1 MSTLQQIKAFEDTI
15 SVTDLRKNLAKV
27 YKRLKKDHEVV
38 ITKKQDVL
46 GVLVDKDT
54 YEKRENLIHELQEKL
69 EYHEIHAEIMKTK
82 QNNKTYSEEE
92 IRKKLKKF

>member
-27 YKRLKKDHEVV
+27 YKKLKKDHEVV

-46 GVLVDKDT
+46 GVLVDRDT
-54 YEKRENLIHELQEKL
+54 YEEREKLIETLQERLEYYEIHEDIL
-69 EYHEIHAEIMKTK
+69 ESKKIS
-82 QNNKTYSEEE
+82 KTYTEEE
-92 IRKKLKKF
+92 MREELNL

>member
-27 YKRLKKDHEVV
+27 YKKLKKDHEVV

-46 GVLVDKDT
+46 GVLMDRDT
-54 YEKRENLIHELQEKL
+54 YEKREQLISALQERLEYYEIHEGLL
-69 EYHEIHAEIMKTK
+69 ESNK
-82 QNNKTYSEEE
+82 NNKTYTEEE
-92 IRKKLKKF
+92 MREQLNL